1 MPGGFEF
8 DQQAFSIKVWR
19 AVKVMEIHDGMQLP
33 KRMFL
38 SIVVPCFNEQAVL
51 REFHRQMTAA
61 ARPLFGQKF
70 ELIFVDDG
78 STDNTWKIIN
88 ELSAEDRNVVAVRLS
103 RNHGHQ
109 LALTAGL
116 STVRG
121 DLVLVIDADLQ
132 DPPELL
138 GPMCDMMVREDA
150 DVVYGQR
157 RSRAGE
163 SRFKKKSA
171 EAFYR
176 LLANLTRVN
185 IPVDTGDFRLMSR
198 RISDQVVR
206 MPEHDRFIRGMV
218 SWLGFKQVA
227 YEYDRNAR
235 FAGTTK
241 YPLTKMIGFA
251 ADALVSFSMV
261 PLRIA
266 TYIGALLTTVLT
278 LVGIG
283 AVISWILSGT
293 VPGWTSLTL
302 LVVMISSV
310 QLLVLGLIGEYVGRT
325 YIQSKNRPL
334 FVISHI
340 HRRGRLPDRLSSDP
354 SPGRKMSGDPL
365 FTTLQPDL
373 EIEANDEVL
382 DESVR

>member
-1 MPGGFEF
+1 MEFHGGIE
-8 DQQAFSIKVWR
+8 
-19 AVKVMEIHDGMQLP
+19 HP
-33 KRMFL
+33 KRVFL
-38 SIVVPCFNEQAVL
+38 SIVVPCCNEEGGL
-51 REFHRQMTAA
+51 REFHRQMAAA
-61 ARPLFGQKF
+61 ARSLFGQKF
-70 ELIFVDDG
+70 ELILVDDG
-78 STDNTWKIIN
+78 STDDTWKIIN

-138 GPMCDMMVREDA
+138 GPMYELMLREDA
-150 DVVYGQR
+150 DVIYGLR

-163 SRFKKKSA
+163 SRFKKRSA

-198 RISDQVVR
+198 RISDQVVQ

-218 SWLGFKQVA
+218 AWLGFKQVA

-278 LVGIG
+278 FVGIG

-340 HRRGRLPDRLSSDP
+340 HRRPRLPDRLPPDP
-354 SPGRKMSGDPL
+354 TLGRENSADSPFKAQTSRDAEAAEEL
-365 FTTLQPDL
+365 L
-373 EIEANDEVL
+373 EA
-382 DESVR
+382 

>member
-1 MPGGFEF
+1 MT
-8 DQQAFSIKVWR
+8 
-19 AVKVMEIHDGMQLP
+19 IHDGVQLP
-33 KRMFL
+33 KKAFL
-38 SIVVPCFNEQAVL
+38 SIVVPCFNEGEVL

-61 ARPLFGQKF
+61 ARALFGQKF
-70 ELIFVDDG
+70 ELIFVEDG
-78 STDNTWKIIN
+78 STDDTWKIIN

-138 GPMCDMMVREDA
+138 GPMHDLMAREDA
-150 DVVYGQR
+150 DVVYGLR
-157 RSRAGE
+157 RSRTGE

-176 LLANLTRVN
+176 LLASLTRVS

-198 RISDQVVR
+198 RISDQVVQ

-218 SWLGFKQVA
+218 AWLGFKQVA
-227 YEYDRNAR
+227 YEYDRNPR

-278 LVGIG
+278 FVGIG
-283 AVISWILSGT
+283 AVVSWILSGT

-334 FVISHI
+334 YVISHI
-340 HRRGRLPDRLSSDP
+340 HRRGRLPDRLPSDAP
-354 SPGRKMSGDPL
+354 TGREMSGDPL
-365 FTTLQPDL
+365 FTTLQPGLPIDARS
-373 EIEANDEVL
+373 EFFD
-382 DESVR
+382 DTRT

>member
-1 MPGGFEF
+1 
-8 DQQAFSIKVWR
+8 
-19 AVKVMEIHDGMQLP
+19 MEIHDELRRPG
-33 KRMFL
+33 RMFL
-38 SIVVPCFNEQAVL
+38 SIVVPCCNEEEGL

-61 ARPLFGQKF
+61 ARALCGQKF
-70 ELIFVDDG
+70 ELILVDDG
-78 STDNTWKIIN
+78 STDSTWKIIN
-88 ELSAEDRNVVAVRLS
+88 ELSAEDRNVVAVRLA

-138 GPMCDMMVREDA
+138 SPMYDLMVWEEA
-150 DVVYGQR
+150 DVVYGLR

-163 SRFKKKSA
+163 SRFKRKSA
-171 EAFYR
+171 KAFYR

-198 RISDQVVR
+198 RISDQVVQ

-218 SWLGFKQVA
+218 AWLGYKQVA
-227 YEYDRNAR
+227 YEYDRNPR

-251 ADALVSFSMV
+251 ADALISFSMV

-266 TYIGALLTTVLT
+266 TYIGALLTIILT
-278 LVGIG
+278 FVGIA

-334 FVISHI
+334 FLISHI
-340 HRRGRLPDRLSSDP
+340 SRRARLPGPLPHDP
-354 SPGRKMSGDPL
+354 THFREDIEKSQFK
-365 FTTLQPDL
+365 TLLAHSEPEKRSQGFE
-373 EIEANDEVL
+373 EI
-382 DESVR
+382 SR

>member
-1 MPGGFEF
+1 
-8 DQQAFSIKVWR
+8 
-19 AVKVMEIHDGMQLP
+19 MEIHDGMQRP
-33 KRMFL
+33 KRLFL
-38 SIVVPCFNEQAVL
+38 SIVVPCCNEEEGL

-61 ARPLFGQKF
+61 ARARFAQKF
-70 ELIFVDDG
+70 ELILVDDG
-78 STDNTWKIIN
+78 STDNTWKVIN
-88 ELSAEDRNVVAVRLS
+88 ELSAQDRNVVAVRLS

-138 GPMCDMMVREDA
+138 GPMYDLMVREDA

-163 SRFKKKSA
+163 GRFKKRSA

-198 RISDQVVR
+198 RISDQVVQ

-218 SWLGFKQVA
+218 AWLGFKQVA
-227 YEYDRNAR
+227 FEYDRNAR

-278 LVGIG
+278 FVGIWAAIG
-283 AVISWILSGT
+283 WVLSGT

-302 LVVMISSV
+302 LVVGISSV
-310 QLLVLGLIGEYVGRT
+310 QLLVLGLIGEYVGRI
-325 YIQSKNRPL
+325 YIQSKHRPL
-334 FVISHI
+334 FVISHL
-340 HRRGRLPDRLSSDP
+340 HRRARLPDRLPHDPRSGRPSSGN
-354 SPGRKMSGDPL
+354 SPFKALPIEPEAEAQDPL
-365 FTTLQPDL
+365 LLT
-373 EIEANDEVL
+373 EIVE
-382 DESVR
+382 

>member
-1 MPGGFEF
+1 
-8 DQQAFSIKVWR
+8 
-19 AVKVMEIHDGMQLP
+19 MEIHDATQRP
-33 KRMFL
+33 KNMFL
-38 SIVVPCFNEQAVL
+38 SIVVPCCNEEEGL
-51 REFHRQMTAA
+51 REFHRQMTAP
-61 ARPLFGQKF
+61 ARALFGQKY
-70 ELIFVDDG
+70 ELILVDDG
-78 STDNTWKIIN
+78 STDNTWKVIN
-88 ELSAEDRNVVAVRLS
+88 LLSAQDRNVVAVRLS

-138 GPMCDMMVREDA
+138 GPMYDLMVREDA

-163 SRFKKKSA
+163 SGFKKKSA

-198 RISDQVVR
+198 RISDQVVQ

-218 SWLGFKQVA
+218 AWLGFKQVA
-227 YEYDRNAR
+227 FEYDRNAR

-241 YPLTKMIGFA
+241 YPLAKMIGFA

-278 LVGIG
+278 FVGIG

-325 YIQSKNRPL
+325 YIQSKHRPL
-334 FVISHI
+334 FVISHLQ
-340 HRRGRLPDRLSSDP
+340 RRGRLPERPSSDP
-354 SPGRKMSGDPL
+354 SLGRTMPGDSL

-373 EIEANDEVL
+373 GSEVHDELL
-382 DESVR
+382 DETTR

>member
-1 MPGGFEF
+1 
-8 DQQAFSIKVWR
+8 
-19 AVKVMEIHDGMQLP
+19 
-33 KRMFL
+33 
-38 SIVVPCFNEQAVL
+38 
-51 REFHRQMTAA
+51 MTAA
-61 ARPLFGQKF
+61 ARALFGQKF
-70 ELIFVDDG
+70 ELILVDDG
-78 STDNTWKIIN
+78 STDNTWKVIN
-88 ELSAEDRNVVAVRLS
+88 RLSEQDRNVVAVRLS

-138 GPMCDMMVREDA
+138 GPMYDLMVREDA

-163 SRFKKKSA
+163 SGFKKKSA

-198 RISDQVVR
+198 RISDQVVQ

-218 SWLGFKQVA
+218 AWLGIKQVA
-227 YEYDRNAR
+227 FEYDRNAR

-278 LVGIG
+278 FVGIW
-283 AVISWILSGT
+283 AVFGWILSGT

-310 QLLVLGLIGEYVGRT
+310 QLLVLGLIGEYVGRP
-325 YIQSKNRPL
+325 YIQSKHRPL
-334 FVISHI
+334 FVISHL
-340 HRRGRLPDRLSSDP
+340 HRRARLPDLKSP
-354 SPGRKMSGDPL
+354 SISPSEALQSELDADADDPL
-365 FTTLQPDL
+365 
-373 EIEANDEVL
+373 L
-382 DESVR
+382 DEIGR

>member
-1 MPGGFEF
+1 
-8 DQQAFSIKVWR
+8 
-19 AVKVMEIHDGMQLP
+19 MEIQDGMKQVG
-33 KRMFL
+33 RSFL
-38 SIVVPCFNEQAVL
+38 SIVVPCYNEEEVL
-51 REFHRQMTAA
+51 REFHRQMAGA
-61 ARPLFGQKF
+61 ARELCGVRF
-70 ELIFVDDG
+70 ELILIDDG
-78 STDNTWKIIN
+78 STDDTWKIIN
-88 ELSAEDRNVVAVRLS
+88 ELSAEDRNVVAVRLA

-121 DLVLVIDADLQ
+121 DIVLVIDADLQ

-138 GPMCDMMVREDA
+138 TPMYELMVREEA
-150 DVVYGQR
+150 DVVYGLR

-176 LLANLTRVN
+176 LLANITRVN
-185 IPVDTGDFRLMSR
+185 IPVDTGDFRLISR
-198 RISDQVVR
+198 RISDQIVQ

-218 SWLGFKQVA
+218 AWLGYKQVA
-227 YEYDRNAR
+227 YEYDRNPR
-235 FAGTTK
+235 FAGATK

-266 TYIGALLTTVLT
+266 TYVGALLTVILTV
-278 LVGIG
+278 VGIG

-302 LVVMISSV
+302 LFIMISSV

-340 HRRGRLPDRLSSDP
+340 HRRARLPDTLPRDP
-354 SPGRKMSGDPL
+354 SYFSEDIEKLL
-365 FTTLQPDL
+365 FKTLLAHSNPDKRHPIS
-373 EIEANDEVL
+373 EKSA
-382 DESVR
+382 S

>member
-1 MPGGFEF
+1 MPLQIGFDRE
-8 DQQAFSIKVWR
+8 SPIKISR
-19 AVKVMEIHDGMQLP
+19 AVKVMQIHGGMQLP
-33 KRMFL
+33 KKAFL
-38 SIVVPCFNEQAVL
+38 SIVVPCYNEQDVL
-51 REFHRQMTAA
+51 HEFHRQMTAA
-61 ARPLFGQKF
+61 ARPLFRQKF

-78 STDNTWKIIN
+78 STDDTWKIIN

-109 LALTAGL
+109 LALSAGL

-138 GPMCDMMVREDA
+138 GPMHDLMLREDA
-150 DVVYGQR
+150 DVVYGLR
-157 RSRAGE
+157 RSRRGE
-163 SRFKKKSA
+163 GRFKKKSA

-176 LLANLTRVN
+176 VLANLTRVS

-198 RISDQVVR
+198 RISDQVVQ

-218 SWLGFKQVA
+218 AWLGFKQVA
-227 YEYDRNAR
+227 YEYDRNPR
-235 FAGTTK
+235 FAGATK

-278 LVGIG
+278 FVGIG
-283 AVISWILSGT
+283 AVVSWILSGT

-334 FVISHI
+334 YVISHI
-340 HRRGRLPDRLSSDP
+340 HRRGRLPDRLSADP
-354 SPGRKMSGDPL
+354 PVGRNMSENPL

-373 EIEANDEVL
+373 AIEPNDEFL
-382 DESVR
+382 DETAR

>member
-1 MPGGFEF
+1 
-8 DQQAFSIKVWR
+8 
-19 AVKVMEIHDGMQLP
+19 MEIYDRMPRHE
-33 KRMFL
+33 RMFL
-38 SIVVPCFNEQAVL
+38 SIVVPCCNEEVGL
-51 REFHRQMTAA
+51 REFHRQMAA
-61 ARPLFGQKF
+61 SARAVFGEKF
-70 ELIFVDDG
+70 ELILVDDG
-78 STDNTWKIIN
+78 STDNTWKVIN
-88 ELSAEDRNVVAVRLS
+88 QLSELDRNVVAVRLS

-138 GPMCDMMVREDA
+138 GPMYDLMVREDA

-163 SRFKKKSA
+163 SGFKKKSA

-176 LLANLTRVN
+176 LLAKLTRVN

-198 RISDQVVR
+198 RISDQVVQ

-218 SWLGFKQVA
+218 AWLGFKQVA
-227 YEYDRNAR
+227 FEYDRNAR

-266 TYIGALLTTVLT
+266 TYVGALLTTVLT
-278 LVGIG
+278 FVGIW
-283 AVISWILSGT
+283 AVFGWILSGT

-302 LVVMISSV
+302 LVIMISSV
-310 QLLVLGLIGEYVGRT
+310 QLLVLGLIGEYVGRI
-325 YIQSKNRPL
+325 YIQSKHRPL
-334 FVISHI
+334 FLISHL
-340 HRRGRLPDRLSSDP
+340 HRRARLPDRLPHDP
-354 SPGRKMSGDPL
+354 PPRQTSPSIAPFEPL
-365 FTTLQPDL
+365 QADL
-373 EIEANDEVL
+373 DAATDEPPL
-382 DESVR
+382 DQIVR

>member
-1 MPGGFEF
+1 MAHRIEF
-8 DQQAFSIKVWR
+8 DPIVQQ
-19 AVKVMEIHDGMQLP
+19 AVKVMEIHDGMSRLG
-33 KRMFL
+33 RMFL
-38 SIVVPCFNEQAVL
+38 SIVVPCCNEEEGL
-51 REFHRQMTAA
+51 REFHRQMTVA
-61 ARPLFGQKF
+61 ARVLCGEKF
-70 ELIFVDDG
+70 ELILVDDG
-78 STDNTWKIIN
+78 STDNTWKLIN
-88 ELSAEDRNVVAVRLS
+88 QLSAEDRNVVAVRLS

-138 GPMCDMMVREDA
+138 GPMYDLMVREEA
-150 DVVYGQR
+150 DVVYGLR

-163 SRFKKKSA
+163 SQFKKKSA
-171 EAFYR
+171 QAFYR
-176 LLANLTRVN
+176 LLAHLTRVH

-198 RISDQVVR
+198 RISDQVVQ

-218 SWLGFKQVA
+218 AWLGFKQVA
-227 YEYDRNAR
+227 YEYDRNPR

-241 YPLTKMIGFA
+241 YPLLKMIGFA
-251 ADALVSFSMV
+251 ADALISFSMV

-266 TYIGALLTTVLT
+266 TYMGALLTTVLT
-278 LVGIG
+278 IVGIVS
-283 AVISWILSGT
+283 VISWILSGT

-302 LVVMISSV
+302 LLVMISSV

-334 FVISHI
+334 FMISHI
-340 HRRGRLPDRLSSDP
+340 HRRPRLPGPLPQDP
-354 SPGRKMSGDPL
+354 AFAHDDFEKS
-365 FTTLQPDL
+365 TLQPDMAADAG
-373 EIEANDEVL
+373 EQVL
-382 DESVR
+382 DEIGRPIA